1 MLLLKLRQDVET
13 RLEYR
18 LRLWIVI
25 PPSSAMILKKELVE
39 FAKYVKERYGD
50 RVKVFTIDID
60 RKELIPILGKSK
72 AKEAKK

>member
-1 MLLLKLRQDVET
+1 
-13 RLEYR
+13 
-18 LRLWIVI
+18 
-25 PPSSAMILKKELVE
+25 MILKKELVE